1 MNLFTN
7 ILVTRELA
15 GEKTRA
21 DKKNGTAGCSH
32 QEVILIDDS
41 SDEDAAIVISDDDEP
56 RELH

>member
-21 DKKNGTAGCSH
+21 DKKNGTPGSSN

-41 SDEDAAIVISDDDEP
+41 SDEDAAIVISDDDE
-56 RELH
+56 